1 MHWVLVYG
9 FDGSS
14 RFRAAERKTT
24 SVNAKNADGNQ
35 VWTKQHLVGKET
47 FYFRGGFIIKFK
59 DSKMET
65 NKNNIILDIQKVKE
79 YNNYQLYLN
88 NY

>member
-1 MHWVLVYG
+1 MEIQYEQSNIQQEKRH
-9 FDGSS
+9 
-14 RFRAAERKTT
+14 
-24 SVNAKNADGNQ
+24 
-35 VWTKQHLVGKET
+35 

-79 YNNYQLYLN
+79 YNYQLDLN
-88 NY
+88 NYQIPSYSYIICTFL